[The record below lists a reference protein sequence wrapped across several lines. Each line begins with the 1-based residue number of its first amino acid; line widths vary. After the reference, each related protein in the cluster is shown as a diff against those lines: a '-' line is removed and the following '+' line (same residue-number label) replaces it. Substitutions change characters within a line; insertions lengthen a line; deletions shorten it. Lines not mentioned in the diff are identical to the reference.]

1 MFKHMNFGF
10 QATDFTL
17 FAMIVGSDGF
27 RGGAGGG
34 VEGAGGRGADRGRGG
49 IVGTTQGSEA
59 KETGDS

>member
-34 VEGAGGRGADRGRGG
+34 AEGAGGRGANWGCRA
-49 IVGTTQGSEA
+49 IFGTT
-59 KETGDS
+59 